1 MKKIDAAVKKE
12 TLYILLWVLIFSALM
27 QAVFLIIGKWDY
39 RVLLGNLLSG
49 SASVL
54 NFFFMGLTV
63 QKAVTKDEKG
73 AKATMKL
80 SQLYRFL
87 FIIIITVIG
96 ILVPCFNN
104 WTVVIPIFFPR
115 IAILLSPL
123 FNRAKRS

>member
-1 MKKIDAAVKKE
+1 MKKIDSAVKKE
-12 TLYILLWVLIFSALM
+12 TLYILLWVVIFSALM

-87 FIIIITVIG
+87 FIIIVTIIG
-96 ILVPCFNN
+96 ILAPCFNN
-104 WTVVIPIFFPR
+104 WTVVIPILFPR

>member
-115 IAILLSPL
+115 IAILLNPL
-123 FNRAKRS
+123 FNRVKRS

>member
-1 MKKIDAAVKKE
+1 MKKIDSAVKKE
-12 TLYILLWVLIFSALM
+12 TLYILLWVVIFSALM

-96 ILVPCFNN
+96 I
-104 WTVVIPIFFPR
+104 
-115 IAILLSPL
+115 
-123 FNRAKRS
+123 